1 MAWFKKKPKKST
13 RANPETKEAEIRH
26 RAAEL
31 QTLAEKGVPTGE
43 AVTALAAAL
52 GNEIAALVMLNPSLT
67 VTVDEIADVVC
78 QSVRDAARYT
88 VNPSSSDAPKEVLT
102 EPEFEQLT
110 MRIINTATPN
120 ATITDAMAATAKAL
134 GVMIATAARQGGF
147 DEVLTWGQNAVLG
160 CAREARDRLARKEP

>member
-1 MAWFKKKPKKST
+1 MWLPEQELGMAWFKKKPK
-13 RANPETKEAEIRH
+13 EAKIKR

-31 QTLAEKGVPTGE
+31 QVLAKKGVPTGE

-52 GNEIAALVMLNPSLT
+52 GNEIAALVMRNPSL
-67 VTVDEIADVVC
+67 TVDEIADPVC
-78 QSVRDAARYT
+78 QSVRDMARHT
-88 VNPSSSDAPKEVLT
+88 VSPSSSDAPKEVLT

-147 DEVLTWGQNAVLG
+147 DEVLRWGQNAVID
-160 CAREARDRLARKEP
+160 CSREARDRLGRNDK